1 MRKGLN
7 IEDGVK
13 LNILRYKH
21 AKMIKITFSEE
32 GIFSPNMLDEKQA
45 HKPNIV

>member
-7 IEDGVK
+7 IKDGVK

-32 GIFSPNMLDEKQA
+32 RIFSPKYN
-45 HKPNIV
+45 VR